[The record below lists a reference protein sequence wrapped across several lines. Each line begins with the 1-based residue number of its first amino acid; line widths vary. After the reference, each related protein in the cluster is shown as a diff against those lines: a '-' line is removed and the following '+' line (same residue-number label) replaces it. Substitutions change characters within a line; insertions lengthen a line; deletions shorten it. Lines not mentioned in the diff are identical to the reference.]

1 MSAQSSLEPAAAF
14 IRCLL
19 KPNSHPNASHTAGRY
34 RAVTISRQ
42 AGCGG
47 RVVGAKLAE
56 YLQAQSPKSPYQWTV
71 FDRNLV
77 ERVLADHKLPGH
89 LAKFMPED
97 RVPEI
102 EGTIEELCG
111 LHPPSWILVRQ
122 TAETILHLAELGNV
136 ILVGRGA
143 NIITSKLDHIFHVR
157 LVGSLEKR
165 IEHVQQYDHLERK
178 AALSFIKRED
188 DGRRR
193 YLRKYFKKDIDDAL
207 LYHLV
212 INTDLVPYQEAARII
227 ADAILKGRPAHFSRI
242 PTGASLLAEIGGQ
255 VFSQEEESGSGLF
268 PKPETMAPLLE
279 MER

>member
-19 KPNSHPNASHTAGRY
+19 KPNTHTNGLHTTGRY

-47 RVVGAKLAE
+47 RVVGAKLGE
-56 YLQAQSPKSPYQWTV
+56 YLQAQSPKGPYQWTV

-77 ERVLADHKLPGH
+77 ERVLADHELPGH

-111 LHPPSWILVRQ
+111 LHPPSWLLVRQ
-122 TAETILHLAELGNV
+122 TAETVLHLAQLGNA

-143 NIITSKLDHIFHVR
+143 NIITSKMEHVFHVR
-157 LVGSLEKR
+157 LVGSLQKR
-165 IEHVQQYDHLERK
+165 IEHVQQYDQLDRK
-178 AALSFIKRED
+178 AALSFIRRED

-207 LYHLV
+207 LYHLI
-212 INTDLVPYQEAARII
+212 INTDFVPYQEAARII
-227 ADAILKGRPAHFSRI
+227 ADAILKGRPGHVSRS
-242 PTGASLLAEIGGQ
+242 PTGASLLDDIGAHA
-255 VFSQEEESGSGLF
+255 F
-268 PKPETMAPLLE
+268 A
-279 MER
+279 